1 MLITPWSYEEY
12 IKFYNIDSETD
23 SRPIINDIKCEF
35 KSDIEL
41 LCVSDEMHNVGG
53 PDLICKLNTNIGEPK
68 LLFREDLQKLVK
80 FVIHDKYDVYH
91 AICFGNT
98 CHTYAING
106 NDVTIEVWDFIQ
118 ENEIDYSK
126 MTVDNFNLIK
136 LLLLM

>member
-1 MLITPWSYEEY
+1 MLISPWSYEEY
-12 IKFYNIDSETD
+12 IKFYNINPEKNYS
-23 SRPIINDIKCEF
+23 PIINGMKWDYD
-35 KSDIEL
+35 SNMEL
-41 LCVSDEMHNVGG
+41 PCAVNEMHNAGG
-53 PDLICKLNTNIGEPK
+53 PDLIGKLNTNVGEPK

-80 FVIHDKYDVYH
+80 FVIHDKYDVFH

-106 NDVTIEVWDFIQ
+106 NDMTIEVWDFIQ